1 MKDVAMAHDVRG
13 VVIQRVGIKDL
24 HIPLQI
30 KRKDNGFQSVL
41 GNVTMSVELPKHY
54 RGTHLSRL
62 VEIVFKWSQKPLGGH
77 DIRLILQQVC
87 DRLAADRAHINVK
100 FKYFINKAAPVSNI
114 ESALDYDCEFIG
126 TLSDE
131 GFDFILGVE
140 VPVTTLCP
148 CSKEISEYGAH
159 NQRGI
164 IRARI
169 RYDRDVFYWIEDLV
183 GQLENVGSC
192 EIYPLLKRRDEKFVT
207 EQAYRNP
214 KFVED
219 LLRDTIVM
227 LRSDPSIL
235 WYEVETESFESIHN
249 HSAYAYQTEYR
260 ADWEQQK

>member
-164 IRARI
+164 IRA
-169 RYDRDVFYWIEDLV
+169 
-183 GQLENVGSC
+183 NS
-192 EIYPLLKRRDEKFVT
+192 
-207 EQAYRNP
+207 
-214 KFVED
+214 
-219 LLRDTIVM
+219 
-227 LRSDPSIL
+227 LRS
-235 WYEVETESFESIHN
+235 
-249 HSAYAYQTEYR
+249 
-260 ADWEQQK
+260 